1 MRIVRWMCNVK
12 ARDRVPSKEW
22 RQRLGIDDIILIP
35 QQNRFQWYWHV
46 LQNEMYEGEEMYGI

>member
-1 MRIVRWMCNVK
+1 MCNVK